1 MPYVIAIL
9 VLLLIVII
17 IANIK
22 IVPQAHA
29 YVMERLGAY
38 HVHLGNRPACQ
49 DSVPG

>member
-38 HVHLGNRPACQ
+38 HVTCLLYT
-49 DSVPG
+49 SMV